1 MIKDKKLTSIRLSS
15 NLYKHLQKQAKSE
28 NRSVNNYIETLL
40 LENSQY
46 FEPNDET
53 IAAMNEA
60 EEMIKNKSKDY
71 EVISD
76 VRQFLEELRDE
87 EI

>member
-1 MIKDKKLTSIRLSS
+1 MIKEKKLTSIRLSK
-15 NLYKHLQKQAKSE
+15 NLYAHLQKKAKEE

-40 LENSQY
+40 FESSEY
-46 FEPNDET
+46 FEPNEDT
-53 IAAMNEA
+53 VAAIE
-60 EEMIKNKSKDY
+60 EVQEMIKNKSKDF

-87 EI
+87 EL